1 MSARCLRRVIL
12 PFSTLC
18 AIVIALYARKSRTS
32 RLVFAGSAYGGWW
45 YDATELAS
53 APVVFSFGLGEDTSW
68 DEALVAKGATVY
80 GFDPTPK
87 SVAYVQQRAEL
98 HSRAGRFIHVAEG
111 LSTTSGSTEFT
122 LPRNQSH
129 VSMRKGVHAGSGK
142 ILAFHVHDL
151 RTFMKRFGLRC
162 LDVLKID
169 IELSEYDVL
178 EQLIQ
183 QQYFPFAQLLVEFHE
198 NARGLYRLRYTRI
211 LEELH
216 RAGFAVVNNVHDRE
230 LTLKNVR
237 SATARASS
245 CAQ

>member
-1 MSARCLRRVIL
+1 
-12 PFSTLC
+12 
-18 AIVIALYARKSRTS
+18 
-32 RLVFAGSAYGGWW
+32 
-45 YDATELAS
+45 
-53 APVVFSFGLGEDTSW
+53 
-68 DEALVAKGATVY
+68 
-80 GFDPTPK
+80 
-87 SVAYVQQRAEL
+87 
-98 HSRAGRFIHVAEG
+98 
-111 LSTTSGSTEFT
+111 
-122 LPRNQSH
+122 
-129 VSMRKGVHAGSGK
+129 MRKGVHAGSGK